1 MRRLSALCVIAAG
14 VFALVGCS
22 ASDDS
27 ACDSPSE
34 AAVSVIANSVAE
46 VNSDLELVQAYSA
59 VSPED
64 DGTWFIT
71 ASIEGEGMGD
81 GVLGLWSTSSDPS
94 QPGFSAAVDSA
105 NGEATF
111 YSNLPEGSEFDGE
124 PLVNDD
130 GARSAQSCT
139 LGNKPA

>member
-1 MRRLSALCVIAAG
+1 MRRPFALSVITAG

-22 ASDDS
+22 ASNDS

-34 AAVSVIANSVAE
+34 AAVNVIATSVAE
-46 VNSDLELVQAYSA
+46 VNSDLKLVRAYSA
-59 VSPED
+59 ASPED
-64 DGTWFIT
+64 EGTWFIT

-81 GVLGLWSTSSDPS
+81 GVLGLWSTSSDPA
-94 QPGFSAAVDSA
+94 QPGFSTTIASA

-111 YSNLPEGSEFDGE
+111 YSNLPEGSAFDRE